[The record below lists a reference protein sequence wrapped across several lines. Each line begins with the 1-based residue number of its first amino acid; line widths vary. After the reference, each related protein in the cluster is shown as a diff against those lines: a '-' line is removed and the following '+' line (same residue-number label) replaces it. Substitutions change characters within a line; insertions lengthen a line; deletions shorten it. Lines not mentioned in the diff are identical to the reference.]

1 MQVKFNNLSIAMEL
15 FSIKA
20 FAFVFNLHADRVPY
34 KNSKVSW
41 WRRPSILLNLQ
52 GTQSKSNAV
61 WSIALVAAFF
71 GIVVVGYRLQ
81 RERSHN
87 QQLKLDLYAKEEVN
101 EDLKFK
107 NLFMSLYFLHF
118 L

>member
-52 GTQSKSNAV
+52 GTQSKSNA
-61 WSIALVAAFF
+61 LVAAFF